1 MVKCQTYRYMS
12 WYSRIL
18 LDLLP
23 QSWDIKKPHCIILK
37 RVPQCFLWPHSYPTE
52 ENESQKIEK
61 KTMHYPRVRR
71 KGLGP
76 KGLGIYISLLLPL
89 TCKAKQMSVVS
100 FSDKHSLSMSCPV
113 YKACLSAQITMPSS
127 LTNFHH
133 IITNIIRH
141 LFGMKL
147 LHWQHE
153 YLSVLPKEEL
163 TDNS

>member
-1 MVKCQTYRYMS
+1 
-12 WYSRIL
+12 
-18 LDLLP
+18 
-23 QSWDIKKPHCIILK
+23 
-37 RVPQCFLWPHSYPTE
+37 
-52 ENESQKIEK
+52 
-61 KTMHYPRVRR
+61 MHYPRVRR

-89 TCKAKQMSVVS
+89 TCKAKQMSVVY

-163 TDNS
+163 TDNSKQSIKINYMQNLCCILRITSKIADSDCNVTRDFVCTVWFFFQIQSAMILLAPLDSLSIYS